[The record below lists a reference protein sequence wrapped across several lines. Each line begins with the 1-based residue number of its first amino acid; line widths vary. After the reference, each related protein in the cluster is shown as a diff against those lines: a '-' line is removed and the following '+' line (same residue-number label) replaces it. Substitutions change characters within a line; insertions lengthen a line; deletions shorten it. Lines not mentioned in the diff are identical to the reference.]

1 MSDPLL
7 PLATWL
13 GTYLLHSTV
22 LLGFAWAIDR
32 WRLLRSPALC
42 ELLWR
47 AAMIGALVTA
57 TAQSAGLAQRA
68 PMASLLSFTPRTAPP
83 APSGIAGEVASED
96 SPTSVA
102 ATTAI
107 AANEPARPSLHP
119 TDSAGAG
126 SRAASSGQ
134 WMTLRL
140 PRLIALLWL
149 AGAAFL
155 ILRLAAH
162 GWRTRRDLVG
172 RAPGDASLRREL
184 ASICG
189 VQRLS
194 VPTLSV
200 TSAIA
205 GPVALPNGEIVLPP
219 WVSEL
224 LDARQRRAVLAHEL
238 AHQVRRDPQ
247 WMVLALAL
255 DAFLWLQP
263 LHRLARRRL
272 GALAELEADAWAA
285 RLLCD
290 PRALAESLAACAER
304 LFANRVAL
312 WSAGMV
318 TGPSQDCPLLERID
332 RLLKGSAMTHPKST
346 WPARAGAL
354 AVLSAGIFLLPGCG
368 PAGFGEIGGGSSTSI
383 SISDDG
389 DTRMSVRRPG
399 YSMKM
404 ESDGELTFAGDESDV
419 AALSAGGT
427 FSLTEKVA
435 GVEHVYKVKADAA
448 GRLERTFS
456 RDGDELA
463 LDAEARQWLAEALPR
478 MFRESGLDADARV
491 GRLLARGGP
500 ELVLAEIDLAVS
512 DHAKSTY
519 LGRLLGTVQLD
530 AQQFER
536 ALASAA
542 KLGSDHE
549 LRTALELGL
558 STQALDSARVTA
570 LLATAKQLDSDFE
583 LRSLL
588 ERVAPRGGDPEVAAS
603 YLSAARE
610 LDSDFE
616 RRSALVALLEG
627 AKLDGAGLA
636 EALEV
641 ASGLGSDFE
650 KRTVL
655 ELLASS
661 VAADPDLNRRYRD
674 VARGMSDFERGEAL
688 RALDDAMSIQP
699 GRRAAI

>member
-22 LLGFAWAIDR
+22 LFGIAWAIDR
-32 WRLLRSPALC
+32 WRWLRSPALR

-47 AAMIGALVTA
+47 AAMVGALVTA
-57 TAQSAGLAQRA
+57 TAQSAGVAARA
-68 PMASLLSFTPRTAPP
+68 PMASWLPFTPRTLPLAV
-83 APSGIAGEVASED
+83 AREVGAAD
-96 SPTSVA
+96 A
-102 ATTAI
+102 ATFGAAI
-107 AANEPARPSLHP
+107 AADAAIAAVATSAASEPALPAPRP

-126 SRAASSGQ
+126 NRAGSSGQ
-134 WMTLRL
+134 WMSLRL
-140 PRLIALLWL
+140 PRLIAALWI
-149 AGAAFL
+149 AGAALL

-162 GWRTRRDLVG
+162 GWRTRRDLAG
-172 RAPGDASLRREL
+172 RTPGDAALRREL
-184 ASICG
+184 ASICDT
-189 VQRLS
+189 QRRS
-194 VPTLSV
+194 VPALSV
-200 TSAIA
+200 TAAIA

-219 WVSEL
+219 WVSVQ
-224 LDARQRRAVLAHEL
+224 LDVRQRRAVLAHEL

-247 WMVLALAL
+247 WLVLTLAL
-255 DAFLWLQP
+255 DALLWLQP

-304 LFANRVAL
+304 LFATRTAL

-318 TGPSQDCPLLERID
+318 TGSRHDCPLLERID

-368 PAGFGEIGGGSSTSI
+368 PAGFGQIGGGSSTSI

-389 DTRMSVRRPG
+389 DTRMSVRRAG
-399 YSMKM
+399 YSMRM
-404 ESDGELTFAGDESDV
+404 DSDGEVTFTADESDV
-419 AALSAGGT
+419 ATLSAGGT
-427 FSLTEKVA
+427 FSLTEKSG
-435 GVEHVYKVKADAA
+435 GVEHVYKVKSPGDT
-448 GRLERTFS
+448 LERTFF
-456 RDGDELA
+456 RDGDEVVP
-463 LDAEARQWLAEALPR
+463 DAEARQWLAAALPR

-500 ELVLAEIDLAVS
+500 ELVLAEVDLAVS

-519 LGRLLGTVQLD
+519 LGKLLGTVQLD

-558 STQALDSARVTA
+558 ATQELDGARVTA
-570 LLATAKQLDSDFE
+570 LLATAQQLGSDFE

-588 ERVAPRGGDPEVAAS
+588 ERVAPRGGDPEVAAA
-603 YLSAARE
+603 YLAATRE

-616 RRSALVALLEG
+616 RRTAIVALLDG
-627 AKLDGAGLA
+627 ARLDGAGLA
-636 EALEV
+636 EVLDL
-641 ASGLGSDFE
+641 ASGMGSDFE

-655 ELLASS
+655 ELVAGS

-688 RALDDAMSIQP
+688 RALDDAMSI
-699 GRRAAI
+699 